1 MIMIKRLIYTVASL
15 LAMAG
20 CERGLVYPVEYRIS
34 LDPSNTYYAGE
45 PVVFNIEGNVDNL
58 LFYSGE
64 TGHSYEFA
72 DRFYVP
78 VEQVNS
84 CQIIFDIMASYGRPE
99 GLEIWIS
106 NSFEG
111 LKGDDG
117 MADRATIQEM
127 VDGGMQGWT
136 KFPYNEGPS
145 TQWTE
150 QEAFDL
156 SPYMDNFCI
165 ALHWNPVWYVDTE
178 DDEGN
183 VERKYYSQRTY
194 RVKGD
199 IVLDLEGLDPSTM
212 DFTDIGWTTVMMNEE
227 LDPYYTVNNNGAIRL
242 DNLATNGVFF
252 QGANADELTYRLDG
266 WAISTP
272 RSLNAVP
279 NDKAIVIKNMQN
291 YLHSYSYTFEK
302 PGIYTV
308 TFVGVNSN
316 VDGESDRIFQY
327 EIEILDRISPERG
340 SL

>member
-34 LDPSNTYYAGE
+34 LDPSNTYY
-45 PVVFNIEGNVDNL
+45 
-58 LFYSGE
+58 
-64 TGHSYEFA
+64 
-72 DRFYVP
+72 
-78 VEQVNS
+78 
-84 CQIIFDIMASYGRPE
+84 IFDIMASYGRPE

-136 KFPYNEGPS
+136 KFPYNEGRS
-145 TQWTE
+145 TEWTE
-150 QEAFDL
+150 QEPFDL

-212 DFTDIGWTTVMMNEE
+212 DFTDIGWTTVMMNDE

>member
-165 ALHWNPVWYVDTE
+165 VRSTGIRYGMWIRKMTREMWN
-178 DDEGN
+178 GN
-183 VERKYYSQRTY
+183 TIPSGLTGS
-194 RVKGD
+194 RV
-199 IVLDLEGLDPSTM
+199 T
-212 DFTDIGWTTVMMNEE
+212 
-227 LDPYYTVNNNGAIRL
+227 
-242 DNLATNGVFF
+242 
-252 QGANADELTYRLDG
+252 
-266 WAISTP
+266 
-272 RSLNAVP
+272 
-279 NDKAIVIKNMQN
+279 
-291 YLHSYSYTFEK
+291 
-302 PGIYTV
+302 
-308 TFVGVNSN
+308 
-316 VDGESDRIFQY
+316 
-327 EIEILDRISPERG
+327 
-340 SL
+340 

>member
-1 MIMIKRLIYTVASL
+1 M
-15 LAMAG
+15 
-20 CERGLVYPVEYRIS
+20 
-34 LDPSNTYYAGE
+34 
-45 PVVFNIEGNVDNL
+45 
-58 LFYSGE
+58 
-64 TGHSYEFA
+64 
-72 DRFYVP
+72 
-78 VEQVNS
+78 
-84 CQIIFDIMASYGRPE
+84 
-99 GLEIWIS
+99 
-106 NSFEG
+106 
-111 LKGDDG
+111 
-117 MADRATIQEM
+117 
-127 VDGGMQGWT
+127 
-136 KFPYNEGPS
+136 
-145 TQWTE
+145 
-150 QEAFDL
+150 
-156 SPYMDNFCI
+156 
-165 ALHWNPVWYVDTE
+165 
-178 DDEGN
+178 
-183 VERKYYSQRTY
+183 ERKYYSQRTY

-212 DFTDIGWTTVMMNEE
+212 DFTDIGWTTVMMNDE